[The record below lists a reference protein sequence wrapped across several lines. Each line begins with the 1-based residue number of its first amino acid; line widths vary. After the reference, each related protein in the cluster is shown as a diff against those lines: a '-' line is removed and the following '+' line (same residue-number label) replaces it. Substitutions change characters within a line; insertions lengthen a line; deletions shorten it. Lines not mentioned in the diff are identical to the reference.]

1 VYIECTH
8 RRYRKP
14 EENELSGHSKW
25 SSIKRKKA
33 TIDAKRGAHFT
44 KLIREITIAAREGG
58 GDADGNPRLRSA
70 IQAGKS
76 ANMPTDNIER
86 AIKKGTGEIEGVVYE
101 ETTYEGYGPGGAAI
115 IVEVTTDNINRTVA
129 EVRHIFNKKGGNLG
143 TANSVAWMFERKGQ
157 FLIDASKYEE
167 ETAMEAVLEAG
178 SEDFETDGETF
189 LVTTDPSQL
198 HTVQATVEQMGIA
211 TTDAQLS
218 MIPTNT
224 VKVEGQDARQL
235 LELMDALEDQ
245 DDVSRT
251 HSNFDIDPDM
261 LEAAS
266 E

>member
-1 VYIECTH
+1 VYAQT
-8 RRYRKP
+8 P
-14 EENELSGHSKW
+14 NQTQGDAVSGHSKW

-33 TIDAKRGAHFT
+33 TVDAKRGAHFT

-70 IQAGKS
+70 IQAGKA

-143 TANSVAWMFERKGQ
+143 TANSVAWMFEKKGQ
-157 FLIDASKYEE
+157 FLIDASRYEE
-167 ETAMEAVLEAG
+167 DAAMEAALEAG
-178 SEDFETDGETF
+178 SEDFEIEGEAY
-189 LVTTDPSQL
+189 LVTTAAAQL
-198 HTVQATVEQMGIA
+198 HSVQGLVEKQGIE
-211 TTDAQLS
+211 TSEAQLA

-224 VKVEGQDARQL
+224 VKVEGNDARQL
-235 LELMDALEDQ
+235 LDLMDALDDQ

-251 HSNFDIDPDM
+251 HSNFDIDAET
-261 LEAAS
+261 LEAAA

>member
-1 VYIECTH
+1 M
-8 RRYRKP
+8 
-14 EENELSGHSKW
+14 SGHSKW

-33 TIDAKRGAHFT
+33 AVDAKRGAHFT

-58 GDADGNPRLRSA
+58 GDPDGNPRLRAA
-70 IQAGKS
+70 IQTGKA

-129 EVRHIFNKKGGNLG
+129 EVRHIFNKRGGNLG

-157 FLIDASKYEE
+157 FLIDASKYDEE
-167 ETAMEAVLEAG
+167 SAMEAALEAG
-178 SEDFETDGETF
+178 SEDFETDGEAY
-189 LVTTDPSQL
+189 LVTTDPAQL
-198 HTVQATVEQMGIA
+198 HVVQETVEKQGFK
-211 TTDAQLS
+211 TSDAQLA
-218 MIPTNT
+218 MIPSNT
-224 VKVEGQDARQL
+224 VKVEGKDAKQL
-235 LELMDALEDQ
+235 LELMDALDEQ

-251 HSNFDIDPDM
+251 HSNFDIDADT
-261 LEAAS
+261 LEAAA